1 MERQQGGG
9 LHPPS
14 RKQQQR
20 SAGDNSEQVVQELVV
35 ILNHPAG
42 SCEPTS
48 PGSPT
53 AREAV
58 PHPLVFCNSLF
69 SIRRVWL
76 LAFIEEIGEVSEKG
90 SFGCVS
96 SFCYF
101 PYCTLI
107 TRGTG
112 AV

>member
-35 ILNHPAG
+35 ILNHPAD

-58 PHPLVFCNSLF
+58 LHPSVFCNSLF
-69 SIRRVWL
+69 SIR
-76 LAFIEEIGEVSEKG
+76 
-90 SFGCVS
+90 
-96 SFCYF
+96 
-101 PYCTLI
+101 
-107 TRGTG
+107 
-112 AV
+112 